1 MQKRKRRPT
10 ANEASRNFQGQETN
24 FGKLLLV
31 YFMRPTDLE
40 ALGAKSPFG
49 A

>member
-1 MQKRKRRPT
+1 MQKGKRRPT
-10 ANEASRNFQGQETN
+10 ASEASRKFQGLETN

-31 YFMRPTDLE
+31 YFMRPPDLE